1 MDMQYQQFC
10 LVDPVFYE
18 SPRRSASARTGFL
31 AGLEVP
37 EGWQCFPRDTWTV
50 LSPPVADLPPQGWKV
65 HVSAT
70 PDNAVE
76 ILKAVWGYCV
86 PRHVAFKFLTSR
98 DDLLLRNAKYA
109 DRGGSGKFVTIYPKD
124 TEWSLRVLQDL
135 GETLNGYA
143 GPYILSDARW
153 AQGPLYFRYGGF
165 TERHCKLP
173 DGELTPAIVDPEGNL
188 VPDSRQPNFTA
199 PPWVEIPDLLAPFVR
214 ARTTPETP
222 DDFPFQIERS
232 LHFSNG
238 GGLYLATDTRTG
250 DHVVL
255 KEARPNA
262 GLDATGVDAVRR
274 LQRERHFLQQL
285 AGTGAVPEL
294 LDYVT
299 CWEHHFLVEEY
310 VEGTT
315 LTRAFAQ
322 RYPLIDPET
331 SDLELAGY
339 TRWAFDV
346 LDKVSW
352 CLRQLHDAGIAYG
365 DLHPNNI
372 VLRPDGRVTVID
384 LEAAS
389 PLADEARPVLGAP
402 GFIAPDGRAG
412 ADADLYAMACLRLS
426 MFLPLTILLPLDP
439 AKAEM
444 LVDSMLRRFPVPASF
459 ATQVLDMLRDR
470 RPQSDRPTEG
480 SDQRAANFAAQ
491 LEAGTPNWPALR
503 ESIRDAIL
511 SSATPDRTDRL
522 FPGDIHQFTHSGVG
536 LAYGAAGVLYGL
548 ARAGGDRF
556 PGHEKWLLAA
566 VRNGR
571 HDGHV
576 GFYDGLHGVAYV
588 LAELGRL
595 DEARTI
601 LDLALTTPVHDLGAS
616 LFSGLAGVALNL
628 LYFAELTGEDSLTQ
642 RAIEAGRILAE
653 SQVFAQGEPGRAG
666 LLRGPS
672 GSALLYLRLF
682 EVTGEPDYLDLAER
696 ALDHDIRRCVLLP
709 NGSVQV
715 DEGWRTMP
723 YIASG
728 SLGVGLVLH
737 EFLTHRENEQLAAT
751 LAGIR
756 RAAESEFVICP
767 GLFNG
772 RSGFISFLSATCV
785 DDPAESQRIQAVI
798 DRHLRRLAWH
808 IMSYQGN
815 VAFPGD
821 QLLRLSMDFATGSAG
836 VLFALSVALDGRGTL
851 PFFSATGKPAA
862 LQPHFTV

>member
-18 SPRRSASARTGFL
+18 SPRRSATARTGFL
-31 AGLEVP
+31 ADLEVP
-37 EGWQCFPRDTWTV
+37 EGWRCSPKDTWTV
-50 LSPPVADLPPQGWKV
+50 LSPPVVDIPQQGWKI

-76 ILKAVWGYCV
+76 VLKTVWEYCV
-86 PRHVAFKFLTSR
+86 QRHVAFKFLTSR

-124 TEWSLRVLQDL
+124 TECSLRVLQEL
-135 GETLNGYA
+135 GAALDGHA

-153 AQGPLYFRYGGF
+153 ADGPLYFRYGGF
-165 TERHCKLP
+165 AERHCRLP
-173 DGELTPAIVDPEGNL
+173 DGELTPAIAGPDGDL
-188 VPDSRQPNFTA
+188 VPDPRRPNFTP
-199 PPWVEIPDLLAPFVR
+199 PPWVEIPELLKPAVA
-214 ARTTPETP
+214 ARTTPERP
-222 DDFPFQIERS
+222 DDFPFQIKRS

-250 DHVVL
+250 DQVVL

-274 LQRERHFLQQL
+274 LHRERHFLQQL

-294 LDYVT
+294 LGYVT

-310 VEGTT
+310 VEGPT

-322 RYPLIDPET
+322 RCPLIDPET
-331 SDLELAGY
+331 SDSELAEY
-339 TRWAFDV
+339 TRWALDV

-352 CLRQLHDAGIAYG
+352 CLRQLHEAGIAYG
-365 DLHPNNI
+365 DLHPNNV
-372 VLRPDGRVTVID
+372 VLRPDGRVTIID

-389 PLADEARPVLGAP
+389 ELVDEARPVLGAP
-402 GFIAPDGRAG
+402 GFIAPDGRTG
-412 ADADLYAMACLRLS
+412 AEADLYSLACLRLS

-439 AKAEM
+439 TKAKM

-459 ATQVLDMLRDR
+459 ATQVLDVLRDR
-470 RPQSDRPTEG
+470 RQQSDMPIEG
-480 SDQRAANFAAQ
+480 SGPPAASLAAE

-522 FPGDIHQFTHSGVG
+522 FPGDIHQFTYSGVG

-548 ARAGGDRF
+548 ARASGDRF
-556 PGHEKWLLAA
+556 PEHEEWLIAA
-566 VRNGR
+566 VNNGH
-571 HDGHV
+571 HDERV

-595 DEARTI
+595 DEARTV
-601 LDLALTTPVHDLGAS
+601 LDLASTTPVHDLGAS
-616 LFSGLAGVALNL
+616 LFSGLAGVGLNL
-628 LYFAELTGEDSLTQ
+628 LHFAELTGEDSLIQ
-642 RAIEAGRILAE
+642 QAIEASLVLAE
-653 SQVFAQGEPGRAG
+653 SQTFARDEPGRAG
-666 LLRGPS
+666 LLHGPS

-682 EVTGEPDYLDLAER
+682 EATGDSDYLDLAER
-696 ALDHDIRRCVLLP
+696 ALEHDVRRCVPLP

-737 EFLTHRENEQLAAT
+737 EFLTHRENEQFAT
-751 LAGIR
+751 TLTGIR
-756 RAAESEFVICP
+756 RAAESEFVICS

-772 RSGFISFLSATCV
+772 RSGFISFLSATGV
-785 DDPAESQRIQAVI
+785 DDPVESRRVRSVI
-798 DRHLRRLAWH
+798 DRHLCRLAWH
-808 IMSYQGN
+808 ITSYRGN

-836 VLFALSVALDGRGTL
+836 VLFALSAALDDRGAL
-851 PFFSATGKPAA
+851 PFFSAAGKSAA
-862 LQPHFTV
+862 TVR